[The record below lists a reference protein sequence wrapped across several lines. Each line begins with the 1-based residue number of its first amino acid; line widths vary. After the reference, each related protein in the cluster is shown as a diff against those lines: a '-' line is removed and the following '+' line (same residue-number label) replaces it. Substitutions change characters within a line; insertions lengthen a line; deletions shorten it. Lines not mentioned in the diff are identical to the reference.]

1 MAGERMTT
9 KKPMEDPELLALP
22 VTVDMETAGRAFGM
36 GRTKAYEMARAGTFP
51 CQVLP
56 LGRRIVVTKSALLEA
71 LGIPWTPRAGEQ
83 SAA

>member
-1 MAGERMTT
+1 MAGEGMTT

-51 CQVLP
+51 CPVLP
-56 LGRRIVVTKSALLEA
+56 LGRRIVVTKAALLKA
-71 LGIPWTPRAGEQ
+71 LGVPWSLHAGEQ